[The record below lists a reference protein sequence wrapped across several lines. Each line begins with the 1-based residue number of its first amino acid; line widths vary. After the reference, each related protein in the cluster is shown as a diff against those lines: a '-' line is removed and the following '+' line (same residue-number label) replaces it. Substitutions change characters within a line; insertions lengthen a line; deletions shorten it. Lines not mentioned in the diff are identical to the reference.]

1 MAIYHINPKVKK
13 ESGVIVSGED
23 AKRVME
29 ILQDPEI
36 GKKQFLRSA
45 ESLASTLKKI
55 KMLDNKRI

>member
-1 MAIYHINPKVKK
+1 MAIYHINPKAKK

-29 ILQDPEI
+29 ILHDTEI

-45 ESLASTLKKI
+45 ESLASVLKTI
-55 KMLDNKRI
+55 NMLDKK